1 VRRPPFQ
8 TSFIKPVTRKNLKGG
23 IVSSDE
29 GRPRKK
35 NAVLA
40 FLAGKRRY
48 SKEDRWQLWLR
59 TLIITIIS
67 LTAFVLVWWGI
78 SIYLDL
84 SYVPPPDSVYR
95 AFIDSFR
102 TPDPITGRVMWDNIA
117 ASLQRVV
124 LGFILAFVVA
134 VPLGLFM
141 GFSRTAENF
150 TRPIVEVFRPIPPIA
165 WVPITAI
172 ALGAVLGPV
181 VVVFI
186 GVFFPVLSNVI
197 FGVKSIDPILPDAA
211 RTLGAHRR
219 DTFSK
224 VIFPYTIPYIMTGI
238 RIGLGIGWMCIVAA
252 EMIIAIGGG
261 VGQYIIFKG
270 QTSQYDYMFAGMI
283 VIAILGLLTTELS
296 GVIERRVTKWMG
308 LK

>member
-1 VRRPPFQ
+1 VY
-8 TSFIKPVTRKNLKGG
+8 TR
-23 IVSSDE
+23 
-29 GRPRKK
+29 
-35 NAVLA
+35 
-40 FLAGKRRY
+40 
-48 SKEDRWQLWLR
+48 EDRWQLWLR
-59 TLIITIIS
+59 TIIITLIS
-67 LTAFVLVWWGI
+67 LTIFVAVWWII
-78 SIYLDL
+78 SDFLKLD
-84 SYVPPPDSVYR
+84 YIPPPDSVYR
-95 AFIDSFR
+95 AFIDAFSR
-102 TPDPITGRVMWDNIA
+102 ADPTTGRVMWDNIA

-134 VPLGLFM
+134 VPLGLLM
-141 GFSRTAENF
+141 GFSKTADDF
-150 TRPIVEVFRPIPPIA
+150 AKPIVEVFRPIPPIA

-181 VVVFI
+181 AVVFI

-211 RTLGAHRR
+211 RTLGAKRPSM
-219 DTFSK
+219 FSK

-252 EMIIAIGGG
+252 EMIIAQGGG
-261 VGQYIIFKG
+261 VGQYIIFKNEIG
-270 QTSQYDYMFAGMI
+270 QYDYMFAGMI

-296 GVIERRVTKWMG
+296 GVVERRVSKWMG